1 MCQLTRILWPS
12 RKKVGGFSAS
22 DFSSYWVRSEHVQAF
37 RNLLHSETSSFLYLQ
52 SHLEIGYMVSRQK
65 YVISLYSYTPER
77 RHLRWY

>member
-12 RKKVGGFSAS
+12 RKKVGGFSTS
-22 DFSSYWVRSEHVQAF
+22 DFSSYWVRSEHVQG
-37 RNLLHSETSSFLYLQ
+37 SEISYIVRHQVFCYLQ